1 MAVVVLW
8 LAYLVPQR
16 LRHRQ
21 QLVEARVD
29 DRFSGRLRVLAV
41 ASEGAGTR
49 ARSAGRGAQVSLQK
63 HGDCTVSSSADVSL
77 LTPPIGTTVRPRRQI
92 TDGVQDMERNDSYGS
107 ASRDALL
114 ARRAAAARRRATL
127 TLTLVVLT
135 AVVGVLGA
143 TTALPVW
150 TVAVPGLLLV
160 SVLVLGRRAVLANAR
175 ADQAARERE
184 AAREAARPA
193 ALRRA
198 GRPAPAVRT
207 TVTGRAVHPSQTQTE
222 MISRVRAQETR
233 ESTAAGTAPQSETAT
248 ASEATTEV
256 SPRAKKAQ
264 GRAQDERR
272 TQAPADR
279 GSADRGP
286 ADRSSADRNSA
297 DRNSADRSSADRS
310 SADTPAPDQPARS
323 TTRTATDAAPAAGGT
338 DWEPVAVPRPVYTL
352 KSAAPRW
359 EPAPL
364 TAELRKL
371 TEERRAELAA
381 VHGAEGAEA
390 DQVPAAQSAADEP
403 SEDSLG
409 VNLNSVLARRRVAGE

>member
-1 MAVVVLW
+1 MVVLW
-8 LAYLVPQR
+8 LAYLVPQK

-21 QLVEARVD
+21 QLLDSRVE

-41 ASEGAGTR
+41 ASGGAGTSTTG
-49 ARSAGRGAQVSLQK
+49 RSAQAAAQK
-63 HGDCTVSSSADVSL
+63 HGDCTTSSSVDVSL
-77 LTPPIGTTVRPRRQI
+77 LTPPIGTTVRARRQI

-127 TLTLVVLT
+127 TLGLVVLT
-135 AVVGVLGA
+135 ALVGVIVA
-143 TTALPVW
+143 VTSLPVW
-150 TVAVPGLLLV
+150 TVAVPAVLLV

-175 ADQAARERE
+175 ADAAARERE

-222 MISRVRAQETR
+222 MISRVRAAGG
-233 ESTAAGTAPQSETAT
+233 AAQVSEKL
-248 ASEATTEV
+248 ASEKPQVEGRSPERAAAEPDGVAGREARGAAREATSPEAA
-256 SPRAKKAQ
+256 SPR
-264 GRAQDERR
+264 
-272 TQAPADR
+272 
-279 GSADRGP
+279 
-286 ADRSSADRNSA
+286 
-297 DRNSADRSSADRS
+297 
-310 SADTPAPDQPARS
+310 
-323 TTRTATDAAPAAGGT
+323 PAAGPVT
-338 DWEPVAVPRPVYTL
+338 DQTVRATTPDARPSSSAPQADSADWEPVAVPRPVYTL
-352 KSAAPRW
+352 KSTAPRW

-371 TEERRAELAA
+371 TEERRAELAT
-381 VHGAEGAEA
+381 A
-390 DQVPAAQSAADEP
+390 DEVSAAPASTASAEP

-409 VNLNSVLARRRVAGE
+409 VNLNSVLARRRAAGE

>member
-1 MAVVVLW
+1 MGSPAGIVVVAVVVLW

-49 ARSAGRGAQVSLQK
+49 GRQAGRGAQVSLQK

-127 TLTLVVLT
+127 TLTLLALT

-222 MISRVRAQETR
+222 MISRVRVQEAG
-233 ESTAAGTAPQSETAT
+233 ESAAGATTPEAESATAPEAT
-248 ASEATTEV
+248 AGV
-256 SPRAKKAQ
+256 SPRSKKGQ

-272 TQAPADR
+272 TQAPAAR
-279 GSADRGP
+279 GSADDGSAARG
-286 ADRSSADRNSA
+286 
-297 DRNSADRSSADRS
+297 
-310 SADTPAPDQPARS
+310 SADTPAPDQPARP
-323 TTRTATDAAPAAGGT
+323 TTRDATDAAAAAGGA

-390 DQVPAAQSAADEP
+390 DQQSAQDVAEEP

>member
-1 MAVVVLW
+1 MVVLW

-222 MISRVRAQETR
+222 MISRVRAQETG
-233 ESTAAGTAPQSETAT
+233 ESTAVGTAPQSETAT

-286 ADRSSADRNSA
+286 
-297 DRNSADRSSADRS
+297 ADRS

>member
-1 MAVVVLW
+1 VVVLW

-49 ARSAGRGAQVSLQK
+49 GRQAGRGAQVSLQK

-127 TLTLVVLT
+127 TLTLLALT

-222 MISRVRAQETR
+222 MISRVRAQEAG
-233 ESTAAGTAPQSETAT
+233 ESTAATTTPEAESATAPEAT
-248 ASEATTEV
+248 AEV
-256 SPRAKKAQ
+256 SPRSKKSQ

-272 TQAPADR
+272 AQAPADR
-279 GSADRGP
+279 GA
-286 ADRSSADRNSA
+286 ADRSPADASA
-297 DRNSADRSSADRS
+297 
-310 SADTPAPDQPARS
+310 PEQPARS
-323 TTRTATDAAPAAGGT
+323 TTRSATDAAPAAGGA

-381 VHGAEGAEA
+381 VHGVEGAEV
-390 DQVPAAQSAADEP
+390 DQPSAQDVAEEP

>member
-21 QLVEARVD
+21 QLLESRVD

-41 ASEGAGTR
+41 ASGDSSPSKSTTG
-49 ARSAGRGAQVSLQK
+49 RSAQAVYQK
-63 HGDCTVSSSADVSL
+63 HGDCTTSSSVDVSL
-77 LTPPIGTTVRPRRQI
+77 LTPPIGTTVRARRQI

-127 TLTLVVLT
+127 TLGLVVLT
-135 AVVGVLGA
+135 ALVGVIVA
-143 TTALPVW
+143 VTTLPVW
-150 TVAVPGLLLV
+150 TVAVPAVLLV

-175 ADQAARERE
+175 ADAAARERE

-207 TVTGRAVHPSQTQTE
+207 TVTGRAVHSSQTQTE
-222 MISRVRAQETR
+222 MISRVRAAGAAGQGAEGT
-233 ESTAAGTAPQSETAT
+233 SAGTTTGTTAATTTAAKTTAAKSGAEVERTVTPTAAARTAETAEPE
-248 ASEATTEV
+248 ASSASRPT
-256 SPRAKKAQ
+256 
-264 GRAQDERR
+264 GG
-272 TQAPADR
+272 ADR
-279 GSADRGP
+279 A
-286 ADRSSADRNSA
+286 SS
-297 DRNSADRSSADRS
+297 
-310 SADTPAPDQPARS
+310 
-323 TTRTATDAAPAAGGT
+323 AAPAARQPAPAQEGEST

-352 KSAAPRW
+352 KSTAPRW

-371 TEERRAELAA
+371 TEERRAELA
-381 VHGAEGAEA
+381 GASPAQPAPVTVAAE
-390 DQVPAAQSAADEP
+390 EP

-409 VNLNSVLARRRVAGE
+409 VNLNSVLARRRAAGE

>member
-49 ARSAGRGAQVSLQK
+49 ARPSGRGAQVSLQK

-135 AVVGVLGA
+135 AVVGVLAG
-143 TTALPVW
+143 TTPLPVW

-160 SVLVLGRRAVLANAR
+160 TVLVLGRRAVLANAR

-193 ALRRA
+193 ALRRT

-207 TVTGRAVHPSQTQTE
+207 SVTGRAVHPSQTQTE
-222 MISRVRAQETR
+222 MISRVRTQGAGQGAAAVEQAAEETPVV
-233 ESTAAGTAPQSETAT
+233 SGHAARSPKGAAAEA
-248 ASEATTEV
+248 ASEATAPSA
-256 SPRAKKAQ
+256 SP
-264 GRAQDERR
+264 
-272 TQAPADR
+272 
-279 GSADRGP
+279 
-286 ADRSSADRNSA
+286 
-297 DRNSADRSSADRS
+297 
-310 SADTPAPDQPARS
+310 QPARAAVQGD
-323 TTRTATDAAPAAGGT
+323 TAPGTGGA

-381 VHGAEGAEA
+381 VHGAQGEAEPTTPPQ
-390 DQVPAAQSAADEP
+390 DAAEEP

>member
-1 MAVVVLW
+1 MVVLW

-49 ARSAGRGAQVSLQK
+49 GRQAGRGAQVSLQK

-150 TVAVPGLLLV
+150 TVAVPGVLLV
-160 SVLVLGRRAVLANAR
+160 SVLVLGRRAVVANAR

-222 MISRVRAQETR
+222 MISRVRVQEAG
-233 ESTAAGTAPQSETAT
+233 ESVAAATTPEAESATAPEAT
-248 ASEATTEV
+248 AEV
-256 SPRAKKAQ
+256 SPRKKGQ

-279 GSADRGP
+279 ASADGGSAARD
-286 ADRSSADRNSA
+286 SAGTS
-297 DRNSADRSSADRS
+297 
-310 SADTPAPDQPARS
+310 APDQPARP
-323 TTRTATDAAPAAGGT
+323 TTRDATGAAPAAGGT

-381 VHGAEGAEA
+381 VHGTEGAEA
-390 DQVPAAQSAADEP
+390 DQQSAQDVAEEP

>member
-1 MAVVVLW
+1 VGSPAGIVVVAVVVLW

-21 QLVEARVD
+21 QLLESRVD

-41 ASEGAGTR
+41 ASGDSSPSKSTTG
-49 ARSAGRGAQVSLQK
+49 RSAQAVSQK
-63 HGDCTVSSSADVSL
+63 HGDCTTSSSVDVSL
-77 LTPPIGTTVRPRRQI
+77 LTPPIGTTVRARRQI

-127 TLTLVVLT
+127 TLGLVVLT
-135 AVVGVLGA
+135 ALVGVIVA
-143 TTALPVW
+143 VTSLPVW
-150 TVAVPGLLLV
+150 TVAVPAVLLV

-175 ADQAARERE
+175 ADAAARERE

-222 MISRVRAQETR
+222 MISRVRAAGAAGVAGQGA
-233 ESTAAGTAPQSETAT
+233 ESSTTAKTTAAKSGAEAERTVAPTAAARPAETAEP
-248 ASEATTEV
+248 EA
-256 SPRAKKAQ
+256 
-264 GRAQDERR
+264 
-272 TQAPADR
+272 
-279 GSADRGP
+279 
-286 ADRSSADRNSA
+286 SSASRPTGEA
-297 DRNSADRSSADRS
+297 
-310 SADTPAPDQPARS
+310 ARAAS
-323 TTRTATDAAPAAGGT
+323 AAPAARQPAPAQEGEST

-352 KSAAPRW
+352 KSTAPRW

-371 TEERRAELAA
+371 TEERRAELA
-381 VHGAEGAEA
+381 GASPAQPTPATVTAE
-390 DQVPAAQSAADEP
+390 EP

-409 VNLNSVLARRRVAGE
+409 VNLNSVLARRRAAGE

>member
-222 MISRVRAQETR
+222 MISRVRAQETG
-233 ESTAAGTAPQSETAT
+233 ESTAVGTAPQSETAT

-286 ADRSSADRNSA
+286 
-297 DRNSADRSSADRS
+297 ADRSSADRS

>member
-41 ASEGAGTR
+41 ASEGVGTR
-49 ARSAGRGAQVSLQK
+49 ARPSGRGAQASPQK

-135 AVVGVLGA
+135 AVVGVIAA

-207 TVTGRAVHPSQTQTE
+207 TVTGRAVYPSQTQTE
-222 MISRVRAQETR
+222 MISRVHVQEAGERSSVVTSPATPAEERRAEEQ
-233 ESTAAGTAPQSETAT
+233 
-248 ASEATTEV
+248 
-256 SPRAKKAQ
+256 PRAKKDQ
-264 GRAQDERR
+264 RRAQDEKR
-272 TQAPADR
+272 
-279 GSADRGP
+279 SADQTR
-286 ADRSSADRNSA
+286 SADE
-297 DRNSADRSSADRS
+297 
-310 SADTPAPDQPARS
+310 QPARA
-323 TTRTATDAAPAAGGT
+323 TAQPASPDVTSAAAGA

-381 VHGAEGAEA
+381 VHGSDGAAADQSSAAEAAGQDSAEGTSE
-390 DQVPAAQSAADEP
+390 EL

>member
-135 AVVGVLGA
+135 VVVGVLGA

-222 MISRVRAQETR
+222 MISRVRAQETG
-233 ESTAAGTAPQSETAT
+233 ESTAAGTAPQPETAT

-297 DRNSADRSSADRS
+297 D
-310 SADTPAPDQPARS
+310 TPAPDQPARS
-323 TTRTATDAAPAAGGT
+323 TTRTATDAAPAAGGA

>member
-150 TVAVPGLLLV
+150 TVVVPGLLLV

-222 MISRVRAQETR
+222 MISRVRAQETG

-286 ADRSSADRNSA
+286 ADRSSADR
-297 DRNSADRSSADRS
+297 S
-310 SADTPAPDQPARS
+310 SADTSAPDQPARS

>member
-1 MAVVVLW
+1 VGSPAGIVVVAVVVLW

-21 QLVEARVD
+21 QLLESRVD

-41 ASEGAGTR
+41 ASGDSPPSKSTTG
-49 ARSAGRGAQVSLQK
+49 RSAQAVSQK
-63 HGDCTVSSSADVSL
+63 HGDCTTSSSVDVSL
-77 LTPPIGTTVRPRRQI
+77 LTPPIGTTVRARRQI

-127 TLTLVVLT
+127 TLGLVVLT
-135 AVVGVLGA
+135 ALVGVIVA
-143 TTALPVW
+143 VTSLPVW
-150 TVAVPGLLLV
+150 TVAVPAVLLV

-175 ADQAARERE
+175 ADAAARERE

-207 TVTGRAVHPSQTQTE
+207 TVTGRAVHSSQTQTE
-222 MISRVRAQETR
+222 MISRVRAAGAAGQGAEGT
-233 ESTAAGTAPQSETAT
+233 SAGTTTADKTTAAKSGAEAERTVAPTAAARTAETAEPQ
-248 ASEATTEV
+248 ASSASRPSGE
-256 SPRAKKAQ
+256 
-264 GRAQDERR
+264 
-272 TQAPADR
+272 ADR
-279 GSADRGP
+279 AAS
-286 ADRSSADRNSA
+286 
-297 DRNSADRSSADRS
+297 
-310 SADTPAPDQPARS
+310 
-323 TTRTATDAAPAAGGT
+323 AAPAARQPAPVQEGEST

-352 KSAAPRW
+352 KSTAPRW

-371 TEERRAELAA
+371 TEERRAELA
-381 VHGAEGAEA
+381 GASPAQPAPATVTAE
-390 DQVPAAQSAADEP
+390 EP

-409 VNLNSVLARRRVAGE
+409 VNLNSVLARRRAAGE

>member
-49 ARSAGRGAQVSLQK
+49 ARPSGRGAQVSLQK

-127 TLTLVVLT
+127 TLALVVLT
-135 AVVGVLGA
+135 AVAGVLAG

-160 SVLVLGRRAVLANAR
+160 TVLVLGRRAVLANAR

-193 ALRRA
+193 ALRRT

-207 TVTGRAVHPSQTQTE
+207 SVTGRAVHPSQTQTE
-222 MISRVRAQETR
+222 MISRVRTQGPGQGPAAVERADEDTPVVSGR
-233 ESTAAGTAPQSETAT
+233 SAKDAAAEAAGAPDESPQPAPPAAQGDTAP
-248 ASEATTEV
+248 
-256 SPRAKKAQ
+256 
-264 GRAQDERR
+264 G
-272 TQAPADR
+272 
-279 GSADRGP
+279 
-286 ADRSSADRNSA
+286 
-297 DRNSADRSSADRS
+297 
-310 SADTPAPDQPARS
+310 
-323 TTRTATDAAPAAGGT
+323 AGGA

-371 TEERRAELAA
+371 TDERRAELAA
-381 VHGAEGAEA
+381 VHGAQSET
-390 DQVPAAQSAADEP
+390 VPATPPQDAAEEP

>member
-1 MAVVVLW
+1 MVVLW

-21 QLVEARVD
+21 QLLESRVD

-41 ASEGAGTR
+41 ASGDSSPSKSTTG
-49 ARSAGRGAQVSLQK
+49 RSAQAVSQK
-63 HGDCTVSSSADVSL
+63 HGDCTTSSSVDVSL
-77 LTPPIGTTVRPRRQI
+77 LTPPIGTTVRARRQI

-127 TLTLVVLT
+127 TLGLVVLT
-135 AVVGVLGA
+135 ALVGVIVA
-143 TTALPVW
+143 VTSLPVW
-150 TVAVPGLLLV
+150 TVAVPAVLLV

-175 ADQAARERE
+175 ADAAARERE

-207 TVTGRAVHPSQTQTE
+207 TVTGRAVHSSQTQTE
-222 MISRVRAQETR
+222 MISRVRAAGAAGQGAEGT
-233 ESTAAGTAPQSETAT
+233 SAGTTTGTTAATTTAAKTTAAKSGAEAERTVAPTAAARAAETAEPE
-248 ASEATTEV
+248 ASSASRPTGEAD
-256 SPRAKKAQ
+256 RAASAAPPARQ
-264 GRAQDERR
+264 L
-272 TQAPADR
+272 APAPE
-279 GSADRGP
+279 GES
-286 ADRSSADRNSA
+286 
-297 DRNSADRSSADRS
+297 
-310 SADTPAPDQPARS
+310 
-323 TTRTATDAAPAAGGT
+323 T

-352 KSAAPRW
+352 KSTAPRW

-371 TEERRAELAA
+371 TEERRAELA
-381 VHGAEGAEA
+381 GASPAQPAPATVTAE
-390 DQVPAAQSAADEP
+390 EP

-409 VNLNSVLARRRVAGE
+409 VNLNSVLARRRAAGE

>member
-1 MAVVVLW
+1 MVVLW

-21 QLVEARVD
+21 QLLESRVD

-41 ASEGAGTR
+41 ASGGSSPSKSTTG
-49 ARSAGRGAQVSLQK
+49 RSAQAVSQK
-63 HGDCTVSSSADVSL
+63 HGDCTTSSSVDVSL
-77 LTPPIGTTVRPRRQI
+77 LTPPIGTTVRARRQI

-127 TLTLVVLT
+127 TLGLVVLT
-135 AVVGVLGA
+135 ALVGVIVA
-143 TTALPVW
+143 VTSLPVW
-150 TVAVPGLLLV
+150 TVAVPAVLLV

-175 ADQAARERE
+175 ADAAARERE

-207 TVTGRAVHPSQTQTE
+207 TVTGRAVHSSQTQTE
-222 MISRVRAQETR
+222 MISRVRAAGSAGLAGQGA
-233 ESTAAGTAPQSETAT
+233 ESSTTAKTTAAKATAAKSGAEAERSVVPTAAARSAGTAETE
-248 ASEATTEV
+248 ASSASRPT
-256 SPRAKKAQ
+256 
-264 GRAQDERR
+264 DE
-272 TQAPADR
+272 ADR
-279 GSADRGP
+279 AASAASAASAARTP
-286 ADRSSADRNSA
+286 SSTQEGES
-297 DRNSADRSSADRS
+297 
-310 SADTPAPDQPARS
+310 
-323 TTRTATDAAPAAGGT
+323 T

-352 KSAAPRW
+352 KSTAPRW

-371 TEERRAELAA
+371 TEERRAELA
-381 VHGAEGAEA
+381 EA
-390 DQVPAAQSAADEP
+390 SPAQPAPAMVTVEEP

-409 VNLNSVLARRRVAGE
+409 VNLN

>member
-49 ARSAGRGAQVSLQK
+49 GRQAGRGAQVSLQK

-127 TLTLVVLT
+127 TLTLLALT

-222 MISRVRAQETR
+222 MISRVRAQEAG
-233 ESTAAGTAPQSETAT
+233 ESTAATTTPEAESATAPEAT
-248 ASEATTEV
+248 AEV
-256 SPRAKKAQ
+256 SPRSKKSQ

-272 TQAPADR
+272 AQAPADR
-279 GSADRGP
+279 GA
-286 ADRSSADRNSA
+286 ADRSPADASA
-297 DRNSADRSSADRS
+297 
-310 SADTPAPDQPARS
+310 PEQPARS
-323 TTRTATDAAPAAGGT
+323 TTRSATDAAPAAGGA

-381 VHGAEGAEA
+381 VHGVEGAEV
-390 DQVPAAQSAADEP
+390 DQPSAQDVAEEP

>member
-1 MAVVVLW
+1 MVVLW

-49 ARSAGRGAQVSLQK
+49 GRQAGRGAQVSLQK

-127 TLTLVVLT
+127 TLTLLVLT

-222 MISRVRAQETR
+222 MISRVRVQETG
-233 ESTAAGTAPQSETAT
+233 EGTAATTTPEAESATAPEAT
-248 ASEATTEV
+248 AEV
-256 SPRAKKAQ
+256 SPRSKKDQ

-272 TQAPADR
+272 TQAPAVR
-279 GSADRGP
+279 GSG
-286 ADRSSADRNSA
+286 
-297 DRNSADRSSADRS
+297 
-310 SADTPAPDQPARS
+310 DTSAPDQPARP
-323 TTRTATDAAPAAGGT
+323 TTRTATDAAPAAGGA

-390 DQVPAAQSAADEP
+390 DQQSAQDVAEEP

>member
-1 MAVVVLW
+1 MVVLW

-21 QLVEARVD
+21 QLLESRVD

-41 ASEGAGTR
+41 ASGDSSPSKSTTG
-49 ARSAGRGAQVSLQK
+49 RSAQAVSQK
-63 HGDCTVSSSADVSL
+63 HGDCTTSSSVDVSL
-77 LTPPIGTTVRPRRQI
+77 LTPPIGTTVRARRQI

-127 TLTLVVLT
+127 TLGLVVLT
-135 AVVGVLGA
+135 ALVGVVVA
-143 TTALPVW
+143 VTSLPVW
-150 TVAVPGLLLV
+150 TVAVPAVLLI

-175 ADQAARERE
+175 ADAAARERE

-207 TVTGRAVHPSQTQTE
+207 TVTGRAVHSSQTQTE
-222 MISRVRAQETR
+222 MISRVRAAGAAGQGAEGSSAGTTTGT
-233 ESTAAGTAPQSETAT
+233 TAADKITTAKSGSAT
-248 ASEATTEV
+248 A
-256 SPRAKKAQ
+256 R
-264 GRAQDERR
+264 
-272 TQAPADR
+272 
-279 GSADRGP
+279 
-286 ADRSSADRNSA
+286 
-297 DRNSADRSSADRS
+297 
-310 SADTPAPDQPARS
+310 
-323 TTRTATDAAPAAGGT
+323 DAAPAAVREAVTATPETSSAARPSDEAGRAGSAAPAARPSASAPEGEST

-352 KSAAPRW
+352 KSTAPRW

-371 TEERRAELAA
+371 TEERRAELA
-381 VHGAEGAEA
+381 GA
-390 DQVPAAQSAADEP
+390 SAATAAPTTTTAEEP

-409 VNLNSVLARRRVAGE
+409 VNLNSVLARRRAAGE

>member
-1 MAVVVLW
+1 MGSPAGIVVVAVVVLW

-21 QLVEARVD
+21 QLLESRVD

-41 ASEGAGTR
+41 ASGDSSPSKSTTG
-49 ARSAGRGAQVSLQK
+49 RSAQAVSQK
-63 HGDCTVSSSADVSL
+63 HGDCTTSSSVDVSL
-77 LTPPIGTTVRPRRQI
+77 LTPPIGTTVRARRQI

-127 TLTLVVLT
+127 TLGLVVLT
-135 AVVGVLGA
+135 ALVGVIVA
-143 TTALPVW
+143 VTSLPVW
-150 TVAVPGLLLV
+150 TVAVPAVLLV

-175 ADQAARERE
+175 ADAAARERE

-207 TVTGRAVHPSQTQTE
+207 TVTGRAVHSSQTQTE
-222 MISRVRAQETR
+222 MISRVRAAGAAGVAGQGA
-233 ESTAAGTAPQSETAT
+233 ESSTTAKTTAAKTAAATSGAEAERTVAPTAAARTAETAEPE
-248 ASEATTEV
+248 ASSASRPT
-256 SPRAKKAQ
+256 
-264 GRAQDERR
+264 GG
-272 TQAPADR
+272 ADR
-279 GSADRGP
+279 A
-286 ADRSSADRNSA
+286 SS
-297 DRNSADRSSADRS
+297 
-310 SADTPAPDQPARS
+310 
-323 TTRTATDAAPAAGGT
+323 AAPAARQPAPAQEGEST

-352 KSAAPRW
+352 KSTAPRW

-371 TEERRAELAA
+371 TEERRAELA
-381 VHGAEGAEA
+381 GASPAQPAPATVTAE
-390 DQVPAAQSAADEP
+390 EP

-409 VNLNSVLARRRVAGE
+409 VNLNSVLARRRAAGE